1 MINMII
7 DLGYLEE
14 HYEQGVWEFSV
25 SHVIEELA
33 HVMPLEFIRLM
44 HQTHGNSDDYSRL
57 PDENAESMEESLV
70 AHCMATVPLPFI
82 DGRERR
88 RERRET
94 EVSIEITRRQGKPP
108 LSVVTTK

>member
-1 MINMII
+1 MII

-44 HQTHGNSDDYSRL
+44 HQTHGNSDNYSRL

-88 RERRET
+88 RAIHAT
-94 EVSIEITRRQGKPP
+94 VAI
-108 LSVVTTK
+108 VVYVATAFRFPMRHSA